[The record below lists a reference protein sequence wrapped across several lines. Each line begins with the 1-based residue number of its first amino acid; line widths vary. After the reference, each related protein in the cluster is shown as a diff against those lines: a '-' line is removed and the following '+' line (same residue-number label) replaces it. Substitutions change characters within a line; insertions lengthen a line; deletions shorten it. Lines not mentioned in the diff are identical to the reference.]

1 MKKLSLLL
9 ILCSFFAA
17 TNVFGQQWNGSGS
30 ISGNLY
36 RNGGL
41 SQETPRITAVQLF
54 MVMIMEIYSLLL
66 AQRLQVM

>member
-9 ILCSFFAA
+9 MLCSFFAA

-41 SQETPRITAVQLF
+41 LQATPRITAVQLF
-54 MVMIMEIYSLLL
+54 KAMIKAIYFLLL